1 MGAVALLS
9 YSLYAQ
15 HKCLI
20 VGCPLQDLS
29 CNGSIAEDEQFGKVI
44 QVQGD
49 QRMAIAEFFV
59 AQKICKKNNIK
70 VHGF

>member
-1 MGAVALLS
+1 MFDVF
-9 YSLYAQ
+9 
-15 HKCLI
+15 
-20 VGCPLQDLS
+20 PPPQDLS
-29 CNGSIAEDEQFGKVI
+29 CNGSVTTDEQFGEVI

-59 AQKICKKNNIK
+59 SQKFAKKSNIK